1 MGNILMERKLND
13 LEYFNFSLGQPYNL
27 VVVLSIRGSIV
38 IDELKLAL
46 KKAQEKHPL
55 LKVRIQSDNE
65 DFYWFT
71 SKDVGE
77 IPIETLKFK
86 DESKTTKLFLKNLE
100 TPFDLIDPVKPLFRV
115 TFLHSLE
122 RSDLI
127 LCAQHTIT
135 DGLSMAFLMRDLVD
149 FLNDPNIEI
158 SPINT
163 PLNKEDIFPLKIR
176 KKIPK
181 SAFRTKIFVLFLKI
195 YYFLRHGKRKEHLHY
210 ASEYKE
216 DDLRLISWNL
226 SKEET
231 NMFIRLCKLRKV
243 SVHSAICTAFLPDIS
258 IINNPVNLR
267 GRLSYPIGE
276 SFGLYAGAAIVDMKY
291 KDNYDFWE
299 NAKRYQ
305 KKLHL
310 SLRDKEVYKIFKMV
324 HTGVSMDVL
333 KDLAALFFEVVVPQE
348 AFAITNLGSLD
359 RLGIEIDSKKFSIE
373 SFYGAISFAMGAIT
387 VLVYTMRGK
396 MYFNFHYLESRHNTQ
411 RMNSMATNS
420 KNRILDLLQEKNKF

>member
-1 MGNILMERKLND
+1 MERKLND

-27 VVVLSIRGSIV
+27 VVVLSIRGSIF

-55 LKVRIQSDNE
+55 LNVRIQGNDE

-71 SKDVGE
+71 SKNVGE
-77 IPIETLKFK
+77 IPIETLEFEN
-86 DESKTTKLFLKNLE
+86 ESKTTKFFLKNLE
-100 TPFDLIDPVKPLFRV
+100 TPFDMTDPVKPLFRV
-115 TFLHSLE
+115 TLLHSLE

-158 SPINT
+158 SPINS
-163 PLNKEDIFPLKIR
+163 PMNKEDIFPTKIR

-181 SAFRTKIFVLFLKI
+181 SAFRTKIFLFLIKI
-195 YYFLRHGKRKEHLHY
+195 YYFLRHGKRKEYLHY
-210 ASEYKE
+210 ASDYKE

-231 NMFIRLCKLRKV
+231 NLFIQECKTRRI

-258 IINNPVNLR
+258 IINNPANLR
-267 GRLSYPIGE
+267 ERLNYPIGE
-276 SFGLYAGAAIVDMKY
+276 AFGLYAGAAIVNMKY
-291 KDNYDFWE
+291 KDKYDFWE

-305 KKLHL
+305 KKLRS
-310 SLRDKEVYKIFKMV
+310 SLRDKNVYKMYKMV
-324 HTGVSMDVL
+324 HTGVSIDVL
-333 KDLAALFFEVVVPQE
+333 KELAPLFFEMAVHQE

-359 RLGIEIDSKKFSIE
+359 RLGINLDSKKFSIE

-396 MYFNFHYLESRHNTQ
+396 MYFNFHYLESRHNAQ
-411 RMNSMATNS
+411 RMNSMVVNS
-420 KNRILDLLQEKNKF
+420 KNRILDLLQEER

>member
-1 MGNILMERKLND
+1 MN
-13 LEYFNFSLGQPYNL
+13 
-27 VVVLSIRGSIV
+27 
-38 IDELKLAL
+38 
-46 KKAQEKHPL
+46 
-55 LKVRIQSDNE
+55 
-65 DFYWFT
+65 
-71 SKDVGE
+71 
-77 IPIETLKFK
+77 
-86 DESKTTKLFLKNLE
+86 
-100 TPFDLIDPVKPLFRV
+100 DPVKPLFRV
-115 TFLHSLE
+115 TLLHSLE

-158 SPINT
+158 SPINS
-163 PLNKEDIFPLKIR
+163 PMNKEDIFPLKIR

-181 SAFRTKIFVLFLKI
+181 SAFRTKIFLLLLKV

-226 SKEET
+226 SKEQT
-231 NMFIRLCKLRKV
+231 NLFIRLCKMRQV
-243 SVHSAICTAFLPDIS
+243 TVHSAICTAFLPEIS

-276 SFGLYAGAAIVDMKY
+276 AFGLYAGAAIVDMKY

-299 NAKRYQ
+299 NAIRYQ
-305 KKLHL
+305 KKLRL
-310 SLRDKEVYKIFKMV
+310 SLRDKNVYKIFKMV
-324 HTGVSMDVL
+324 HTGVSIELL
-333 KDLAALFFEVVVPQE
+333 KDLAAFFFEVVVPQE

-359 RLGIEIDSKKFSIE
+359 QLGIELDSNKLSIE

-411 RMNSMATNS
+411 RMNTMAVNS
-420 KNRILDLLQEKNKF
+420 KNRILECLQEER

>member
-1 MGNILMERKLND
+1 MERKLND
-13 LEYFNFSLGQPYNL
+13 LEYLNFSIGQPYNL
-27 VVVLSIRGSIV
+27 VVVLSIKGPIF

-46 KKAQEKHPL
+46 KKTQEKHPL
-55 LKVRIQSDNE
+55 LRVRIQSDNE

-77 IPIETLKFK
+77 IPIETLEFEN
-86 DESKTTKLFLKNLE
+86 ESKTTKLFLKNLE
-100 TPFDLIDPVKPLFRV
+100 TPFDMSDPVKPLFRV
-115 TFLHSLE
+115 TLLHSLE
-122 RSDLI
+122 RCDLI

-135 DGLSMAFLMRDLVD
+135 DGLSMAFLMRDISG

-158 SPINT
+158 SPINS
-163 PLNKEDIFPLKIR
+163 PMNKEDIFPSKIR

-181 SAFRTKIFVLFLKI
+181 SGFRAKFFLFLFKTF
-195 YYFLRHGKRKEHLHY
+195 YFLRHVKRKEHLHY
-210 ASEYKE
+210 ASDYKE

-231 NMFIRLCKLRKV
+231 DLFIHLCKMRQV

-267 GRLSYPIGE
+267 GRLNYPIGE
-276 SFGLYAGAAIVDMKY
+276 AFGLYAGAAIVNMKY
-291 KDNYDFWE
+291 KDKYDFWE
-299 NAKRYQ
+299 NVKKYQ

-310 SLRDKEVYKIFKMV
+310 SLRDKSIYKIFKIV
-324 HTGVSMDVL
+324 HTGVSIDLL
-333 KDLAALFFEVVVPQE
+333 KDLAPLFFEVVVPQE

-359 RLGIEIDSKKFSIE
+359 RLGIDLDSEKFSIE
-373 SFYGAISFAMGAIT
+373 SFYGAISFALGAIT

-396 MYFNFHYLESRHNTQ
+396 MYFNFHYLESRHNAQ
-411 RMNSMATNS
+411 RMNSVAVNS
-420 KNRILDLLQEKNKF
+420 KNRILDLLQEEI

>member
-1 MGNILMERKLND
+1 MERRLND

-27 VVVLSIRGSIV
+27 VVVLSIRGSIFE
-38 IDELKLAL
+38 DELKLAL

-55 LKVRIQSDNE
+55 LKVRIEGNSE

-71 SKDVGE
+71 SKDVEE
-77 IPIETLKFK
+77 IPIEALKFEN
-86 DESKTTKLFLKNLE
+86 ESKTTKLFLKNLE
-100 TPFDLIDPVKPLFRV
+100 TPFDMTDPVKPLFRV
-115 TFLHSLE
+115 TLLHSLE

-149 FLNDPNIEI
+149 FLNNPNIEV
-158 SPINT
+158 SPINS
-163 PLNKEDIFPLKIR
+163 PMNKEDIFPTKIR

-181 SAFRTKIFVLFLKI
+181 SAFQAKFFVFLLKT
-195 YYFLRHGKRKEHLHY
+195 YYFLRHGTRKEYLHY
-210 ASEYKE
+210 ASDYKE

-231 NMFIRLCKLRKV
+231 DLFIHLCKKRRV

-267 GRLSYPIGE
+267 ERLNYPIGE
-276 SFGLYAGAAIVDMKY
+276 AFGLYAGAAIVDMKY
-291 KDNYDFWE
+291 KDKYDFWE
-299 NAKRYQ
+299 NVKRYQ
-305 KKLHL
+305 KKLYI
-310 SLRDKEVYKIFKMV
+310 SLRDKNVYKLFKMV
-324 HTGVSMDVL
+324 HTGVPINVL
-333 KDLAALFFEVVVPQE
+333 KDLTPLFFEVVVPKE

-359 RLGIEIDSKKFSIE
+359 RLGIDLDSKKFSIE
-373 SFYGAISFAMGAIT
+373 SFYGAISFALGAIT

-396 MYFNFHYLESRHNTQ
+396 MYFNFHYLESRHNAQ
-411 RMNSMATNS
+411 RMNSVVVNS
-420 KNRILDLLQEKNKF
+420 KNRILDRLKEAKNELS

>member
-1 MGNILMERKLND
+1 MERKLND

-27 VVVLSIRGSIV
+27 VVVLSIRGALFE
-38 IDELKLAL
+38 DELRFAL
-46 KKAQEKHPL
+46 KKAQAKHPL
-55 LKVRIQSDNE
+55 LKVRIEADNE

-71 SKDVGE
+71 SKNVGE
-77 IPIETLKFK
+77 IPIETLEFEN
-86 DESKTTKLFLKNLE
+86 ESNTTKVFLKHLE
-100 TPFDLIDPVKPLFRV
+100 TPFDLNDPVKPLFRV
-115 TFLHSLE
+115 TLLHSLE

-149 FLNDPNIEI
+149 LLNDPNIEI
-158 SPINT
+158 SPINS
-163 PLNKEDIFPLKIR
+163 PMNKEDIFPSKIR

-181 SAFRTKIFVLFLKI
+181 SAFRTKIFLLLLKV

-231 NMFIRLCKLRKV
+231 NLFIRLCKMRQV

-276 SFGLYAGAAIVDMKY
+276 AFGLYAGAAIVNMKY

-299 NAKRYQ
+299 NAIRYQ
-305 KKLHL
+305 KTLRL
-310 SLRDKEVYKIFKMV
+310 SLRDKKVYKIFKMV
-324 HTGVSMDVL
+324 HTGVSIDVL
-333 KDLAALFFEVVVPQE
+333 KDLAALFFEVAVPQE

-359 RLGIEIDSKKFSIE
+359 RLGIALDSKKFSID

-411 RMNSMATNS
+411 RMKSMAANA
-420 KNRILDLLQEKNKF
+420 KNRIIDLLNK

>member
-1 MGNILMERKLND
+1 M
-13 LEYFNFSLGQPYNL
+13 GQPYNL
-27 VVVLSIRGSIV
+27 VVVLSIKGPIL

-46 KKAQEKHPL
+46 KKTQEKHPL
-55 LKVRIQSDNE
+55 LRVRIQGDNE

-77 IPIETLKFK
+77 IPIETLEFEN
-86 DESKTTKLFLKNLE
+86 ESKTTKLFLKNLE
-100 TPFDLIDPVKPLFRV
+100 TPFDISDPVKPLFRV
-115 TFLHSLE
+115 TLLHSLE

-135 DGLSMAFLMRDLVD
+135 DGLSMAFLMRDISG
-149 FLNDPNIEI
+149 FLNDPDIEI
-158 SPINT
+158 SPINS
-163 PLNKEDIFPLKIR
+163 PMNKEDIFPSKIR

-181 SAFRTKIFVLFLKI
+181 SAFRAKFFLFLFKI

-210 ASEYKE
+210 ASDYKE

-226 SKEET
+226 SNEET
-231 NMFIRLCKLRKV
+231 DLFIHRCKKRRV

-267 GRLSYPIGE
+267 GRLNYPIGE
-276 SFGLYAGAAIVDMKY
+276 AFGLYAGAAIVKMKY
-291 KDNYDFWE
+291 KDKYDFWE
-299 NAKRYQ
+299 NVKRYQ
-305 KKLHL
+305 KKLRL
-310 SLRDKEVYKIFKMV
+310 SLRDKSVYKIFKIV
-324 HTGVSMDVL
+324 HTGVSLSVL
-333 KDLAALFFEVVVPQE
+333 KDLAPLFFEIVVPQE

-359 RLGIEIDSKKFSIE
+359 RLGIDLDSKKFLIE

-396 MYFNFHYLESRHNTQ
+396 MYFNFHYLESRHNAQ
-411 RMNSMATNS
+411 RMNSMVLNS
-420 KNRILDLLQEKNKF
+420 KNRILDSI

>member
-1 MGNILMERKLND
+1 MERKLND

-27 VVVLSIRGSIV
+27 VVVLSIRGSIF
-38 IDELKLAL
+38 IDELKSAL
-46 KKAQEKHPL
+46 KKAQAKHPL
-55 LKVRIQSDNE
+55 LKVRIEADNE

-71 SKDVGE
+71 SKNVGE
-77 IPIETLKFK
+77 IPIETLEFEN
-86 DESKTTKLFLKNLE
+86 ESNTTKVFLKHLE
-100 TPFDLIDPVKPLFRV
+100 TPFDLNDPVKPLFRV
-115 TFLHSLE
+115 TLLHSLE

-149 FLNDPNIEI
+149 LLNDPNIEI
-158 SPINT
+158 SPINS
-163 PLNKEDIFPLKIR
+163 PMNKEDIFPSEIR

-181 SAFRTKIFVLFLKI
+181 SAFRTKIFLLLLKV

-231 NMFIRLCKLRKV
+231 NLFTQMCKMRQV

-276 SFGLYAGAAIVDMKY
+276 AFGLYAGAAIVNMEY
-291 KDNYDFWE
+291 KDTYDFWE

-310 SLRDKEVYKIFKMV
+310 SLLDKNVYKIFKMV
-324 HTGVSMDVL
+324 HTGISIDVL
-333 KDLAALFFEVVVPQE
+333 KDLAALFFEVAVPQE

-359 RLGIEIDSKKFSIE
+359 RLGINLDSKKFSIE

-411 RMNSMATNS
+411 RMNSMVANA
-420 KNRILDLLQEKNKF
+420 KNRIIDLLNK

>member
-1 MGNILMERKLND
+1 MERKLND
-13 LEYFNFSLGQPYNL
+13 LEYFNFSIGQPYNL
-27 VVVLSIRGSIV
+27 VVVLSIKGPIL

-46 KKAQEKHPL
+46 KKTQEKHPL
-55 LKVRIQSDNE
+55 LRVRIQGDNE

-77 IPIETLKFK
+77 IPIETLEFEN
-86 DESKTTKLFLKNLE
+86 ESKTTKLFLKNLE
-100 TPFDLIDPVKPLFRV
+100 TPFDISDPVKPLFRV
-115 TFLHSLE
+115 TLLHSLE

-135 DGLSMAFLMRDLVD
+135 DGLSMAFLMRDISG
-149 FLNDPNIEI
+149 FLNDPDIEI
-158 SPINT
+158 SPINS
-163 PLNKEDIFPLKIR
+163 PMNKEDIFPSKIR

-181 SAFRTKIFVLFLKI
+181 SAFRAKFFLFLFKI

-210 ASEYKE
+210 ASDYKE

-226 SKEET
+226 SNEET
-231 NMFIRLCKLRKV
+231 DLFIHRCKKRRV

-267 GRLSYPIGE
+267 GRLNYPIGE
-276 SFGLYAGAAIVDMKY
+276 AFGLYAGAAIVKMKY
-291 KDNYDFWE
+291 KDKYDFWE
-299 NAKRYQ
+299 NVKRYQ
-305 KKLHL
+305 KKLRL
-310 SLRDKEVYKIFKMV
+310 SLRDKSVYKIFKIV
-324 HTGVSMDVL
+324 HTGVSLSVL
-333 KDLAALFFEVVVPQE
+333 KDLAPLFFEIVVPQE

-359 RLGIEIDSKKFSIE
+359 RLGIDLDSKKFLIE

-396 MYFNFHYLESRHNTQ
+396 MYFNFHYLESRHNAQ
-411 RMNSMATNS
+411 RMNSMVLNS
-420 KNRILDLLQEKNKF
+420 KNRILDSI